1 MRAPG
6 VALALSAAL
15 ALATTTAAAQP
26 AGRDPDAA
34 RARELFERAV
44 ELMRNEDWSAAL
56 VQLEESFRL
65 RPTQVALFNMG
76 LCLKGLRRYGAAIRA
91 FERLILEFSDRG
103 ANRVELA
110 RAEVQG
116 LRALF
121 GTVEVVVDAP
131 GVELRVDGDVVG
143 VSPLAE
149 PLELAAGNHVIAA
162 RREGFRPA
170 EQSVAVIAG
179 AAVTV
184 HLAPAPI
191 DAPAPAPEVP
201 PRVPRVDPPPPSP
214 PAPRLPTSPP
224 AAGSRG
230 PSPAFFW
237 SAVGLAGAGAIA
249 TAILGGLVVAG
260 DADYRSSRVRLASD
274 REDGRRLALYTD
286 VALGVSVVAAV
297 GAVLFY
303 AKTDFG
309 GGRDAE
315 GGASSSNVSLDVRA
329 DACSVVLSGAFF

>member
-1 MRAPG
+1 MKAPG

-184 HLAPAPI
+184 HLPPAPI
-191 DAPAPAPEVP
+191 DAPAPASA
-201 PRVPRVDPPPPSP
+201 PPPPAP
-214 PAPRLPTSPP
+214 LPGTPLPRPAPTPSAPPTDSS
-224 AAGSRG
+224 GW
-230 PSPAFFW
+230 SPAFFW